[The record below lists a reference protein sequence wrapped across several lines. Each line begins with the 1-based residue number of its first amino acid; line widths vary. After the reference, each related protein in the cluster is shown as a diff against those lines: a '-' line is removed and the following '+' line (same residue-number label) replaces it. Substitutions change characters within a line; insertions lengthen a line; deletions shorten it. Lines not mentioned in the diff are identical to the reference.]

1 MELTE
6 LELTLVTL
14 DPLEPEEEDETEDD
28 PLLEFWALMLTKPS
42 CLSVVAENPMGP
54 AS

>member
-1 MELTE
+1 MEGWRAARTWAMMESWLMELTE

-28 PLLEFWALMLTKPS
+28 PLLEF
-42 CLSVVAENPMGP
+42 
-54 AS
+54 